1 MRAKIKRERQIE
13 FFAESQR
20 WWDLRRWKDATEE
33 LNKPVYGYSV
43 MMTEAQKDKFYV
55 PTEVP
60 QYAQVFTNKMY
71 FWPISKTELKR
82 NPLLTQNPGW
92 QTFD

>member
-1 MRAKIKRERQIE
+1 
-13 FFAESQR
+13 
-20 WWDLRRWKDATEE
+20 
-33 LNKPVYGYSV
+33 

>member
-1 MRAKIKRERQIE
+1 M
-13 FFAESQR
+13 
-20 WWDLRRWKDATEE
+20 DAPVE
-33 LNKPVYGYSV
+33 LGEKKVYGFSV
-43 MMTEAQKDKFYV
+43 MMTEAQKDKFYT

-60 QYAQVFTNKMY
+60 QYQQVFTSKMY

-92 QTFD
+92 QTYD

>member
-1 MRAKIKRERQIE
+1 M
-13 FFAESQR
+13 
-20 WWDLRRWKDATEE
+20 DAPVE

-43 MMTEAQKDKFYV
+43 MMTAAQKDKFYV

-60 QYAQVFTNKMY
+60 QYAQVFTSKMY